1 MKFKFLII
9 FLSFSYLCKA
19 QITDSKNKIGL
30 TKEELAIACDE
41 YKKMTET
48 TSYLESEKKIRAFA
62 EKTKELLIIER
73 VPIDSL
79 KNRNIALKFIS
90 KNINKTKFKSIT
102 EAEIFINEMFLISE
116 KREKENQHLYEL
128 MSRAT
133 AEQIRQISQPFFK
146 KVKSELGG

>member
-1 MKFKFLII
+1 ML
-9 FLSFSYLCKA
+9 
-19 QITDSKNKIGL
+19 
-30 TKEELAIACDE
+30 
-41 YKKMTET
+41 
-48 TSYLESEKKIRAFA
+48 SEKEQQSDASRFW
-62 EKTKELLIIER
+62 E
-73 VPIDSL
+73 
-79 KNRNIALKFIS
+79 FIS

-102 EAEIFINEMFLISE
+102 EVEIFINEMFLISE